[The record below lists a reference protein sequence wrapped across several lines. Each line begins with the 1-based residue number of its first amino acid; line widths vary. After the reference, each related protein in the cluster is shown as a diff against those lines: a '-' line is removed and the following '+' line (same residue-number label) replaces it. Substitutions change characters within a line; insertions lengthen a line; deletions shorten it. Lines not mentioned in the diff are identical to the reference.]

1 MCYYIK
7 SSLHH
12 GEYMKNALFLLV
24 AAALVSTP
32 VLGQEMP
39 FEPVG
44 QTFTPPATKIVRT
57 TGQVQPVE
65 SIKAACAADLA
76 QIYEYRD
83 RLYLKCLRTRLGGGY
98 TVIDLTNTQEI
109 VDGWVTG
116 K

>member
-1 MCYYIK
+1 
-7 SSLHH
+7 
-12 GEYMKNALFLLV
+12 MKNALFLLV

-32 VLGQEMP
+32 VLGQETP

-44 QTFTPPATKIVRT
+44 QTFTPPATKIVHKA
-57 TGQVQPVE
+57 GSVQPVE
-65 SIKAACAADLA
+65 SIKAECAADLS

-83 RLYLKCLRTRLGGGY
+83 RLYLKCLRTRLGSGY
-98 TVIDLTNTQEI
+98 VVIDLTDTQEV